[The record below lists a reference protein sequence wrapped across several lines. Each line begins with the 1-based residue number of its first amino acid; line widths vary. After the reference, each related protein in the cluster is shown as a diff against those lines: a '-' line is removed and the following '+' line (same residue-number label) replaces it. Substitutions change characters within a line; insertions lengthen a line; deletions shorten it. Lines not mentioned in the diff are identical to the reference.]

1 MGSLKDVPLS
11 NGEQRSRDQ
20 LHHFLYPQ
28 QRHQNQQHQ
37 ENTSSR
43 CLLTAAV
50 QLIDGAHNNGA
61 PPHLRS
67 KWNRIRERLG
77 RIQTAGAEN
86 KQRRS
91 SQVLGA
97 APIPSSSL
105 TSRSNSA
112 TASAAKATASHGP
125 LSLPLPVPQG
135 SVPSTSASINC
146 IGSLNQQPSDP
157 LVLCQ
162 ASGRQSS
169 SRKVYPDAPSPFPL
183 YSRSNSSS
191 SSSSTASG
199 GSQEGPKIGEPMS
212 WVERFGEGTFKHPY
226 EYMLFL
232 GQDARGDYIPC
243 KQLRDRYNVQRRDV
257 WAPGD
262 DGTEDDEDDD
272 GNDKPDIFPRI

>member
-191 SSSSTASG
+191 SSSSSCSMHAAYGSASTAVSSP
-199 GSQEGPKIGEPMS
+199 GSSSSSSSIS
-212 WVERFGEGTFKHPY
+212 
-226 EYMLFL
+226 
-232 GQDARGDYIPC
+232 
-243 KQLRDRYNVQRRDV
+243 
-257 WAPGD
+257 
-262 DGTEDDEDDD
+262 
-272 GNDKPDIFPRI
+272 